1 MRIQRFPALVL
12 AVAATA
18 CDSIARRNQPPE
30 RTSIVPIDTADA
42 NSTFLPLGD
51 TETRPLREA
60 VAALERGDVAGFV
73 ANMADTVVVVAPDGT
88 EMKGRQ
94 QLYDY
99 WTTRFKTDLKEVA
112 YARSSYLGL
121 NAFRPGAPA
130 IPGKYLMVWSTV
142 TATYQ
147 DGHSATF
154 PAHLAVHL
162 DAAGRFDG
170 LFTYFDMEP
179 DPGR

>member
-1 MRIQRFPALVL
+1 MRIQRVL
-12 AVAATA
+12 ALALAAAAAA
-18 CDSIARRNQPPE
+18 CADSFTPDPTDLRA
-30 RTSIVPIDTADA
+30 SIVPIDTADA

-60 VAALERGDVAGFV
+60 IAALERGDVAGFV

-130 IPGKYLMVWSTV
+130 MPGKYLMVWSTV

-147 DGHSATF
+147 DGRSATF

-170 LFTYFDMEP
+170 LFTYFDMDP